1 MTQDDFFDG
10 TIFAL
15 MGKSASGKDS
25 VYSIIMSNLDSFGLS
40 HVKPIV
46 TYTTRPIRT
55 GERDGR
61 EYFFVS
67 EGELSSMSA
76 DIIERR
82 DYYTEHGCW
91 SYATVDDG
99 QISGDGYYF
108 LVTTPAAA
116 RALENRFGYDHVVKM
131 LLHVDD
137 GIRLSRALK
146 REMSQAEPKYAEMC
160 RRFLADLEDF
170 EGAEDEAVVFEN
182 FDAGQVASDI
192 ASYMRGF

>member
-108 LVTTPAAA
+108 HL
-116 RALENRFGYDHVVKM
+116 
-131 LLHVDD
+131 
-137 GIRLSRALK
+137 
-146 REMSQAEPKYAEMC
+146 
-160 RRFLADLEDF
+160 RFL
-170 EGAEDEAVVFEN
+170 
-182 FDAGQVASDI
+182 S
-192 ASYMRGF
+192 GFFIILQMTMFCFVKKKLIIVQS